1 MAVSNAH
8 AEGEHQARMDLSAAQ
23 EESIE
28 FQEAAQQWEAEAD
41 NLREDLVAVT
51 KERDI
56 LRKKYERGRAMAD
69 QRQAEAERRESELV
83 KMIQDM
89 SVQ

>member
-1 MAVSNAH
+1 
-8 AEGEHQARMDLSAAQ
+8 MDLSAAQ